1 MACSWEW
8 NLAMTHG
15 DQWTDGNKD
24 HLEDTQMQRLLRP
37 KPLSYALAVYNLPLI
52 RLNPERKTG
61 IGEEM
66 NEIKFPLPSRNSK

>member
-1 MACSWEW
+1 
-8 NLAMTHG
+8 
-15 DQWTDGNKD
+15 
-24 HLEDTQMQRLLRP
+24 MQRLLRP

>member
-8 NLAMTHG
+8 DLAMTHG

-24 HLEDTQMQRLLRP
+24 NLEDMQRLLRP
-37 KPLSYALAVYNLPLI
+37 KSLSYALAVYNLPII
-52 RLNPERKTG
+52 RLNPERKMG

-66 NEIKFPLPSRNSK
+66 NEIKFLLPNRNK